1 MFSIS
6 CSVLPDLCC
15 VNLPARFLIFL
26 STSCLNIAEKCWYF
40 KGLPLD
46 LFTSISRARV
56 CWKVWQSCLQHL
68 LNLHHDYHSQLLVL
82 KDLDCYSAPF
92 FQWFRLWLFVF
103 FFNSSAVGSWGFFY
117 FSFFYFWGFFYFY
130 AIKFESFI
138 FSLITCC
145 FVEVLGAELLDF

>member
-103 FFNSSAVGSWGFFY
+103 FLILLRQVLEVSSIFHL
-117 FSFFYFWGFFYFY
+117 
-130 AIKFESFI
+130 FI
-138 FSLITCC
+138 F
-145 FVEVLGAELLDF
+145 EVSSIFMPLNLKVLSFLW

>member
-68 LNLHHDYHSQLLVL
+68 LDLRHDYHSQPLVL
-82 KDLDCYSAPF
+82 KDVDCYSAPL
-92 FQWFRLWLFVF
+92 FQWFRLWLFVYF
-103 FFNSSAVGSWGFFY
+103 LILLRQVLEVSS
-117 FSFFYFWGFFYFY
+117 
-130 AIKFESFI
+130 IFI
-138 FSLITCC
+138 FFI
-145 FVEVLGAELLDF
+145 FEVSSIFMPLNLKVLSFLW